1 MSDFARRRTAA
12 ALLLAASLGL
22 AGAADAHAGSRN
34 VERTAGRQSVVV
46 RLQEMVRG
54 LWNGARGTLTAVT
67 GAASSPGASDKPP
80 GQNQARDGSGL
91 DPHGGGGSSTQ
102 HP

>member
-34 VERTAGRQSVVV
+34 VERVPSRPSVAV
-46 RLQEMVRG
+46 RLQEMVRS
-54 LWNGARGTLTAVT
+54 LWNGALGTLTAVT
-67 GAASSPGASDKPP
+67 GADSSPGSSDKPP
-80 GQNQARDGSGL
+80 GQTQSRDGSGL
-91 DPHGGGGSSTQ
+91 DPHGGGGNNP